1 MRYAR
6 RAANSDLIKDVLN
19 LVAASLGIRNHV
31 KGPRSAQRCRPEDA
45 EADRPLLSHDRPEV
59 ADAPPRAARGDRVPV
74 PADRNGRLE
83 ASARASRR
91 RAYSSL

>member
-31 KGPRSAQRCRPEDA
+31 KGQ
-45 EADRPLLSHDRPEV
+45 
-59 ADAPPRAARGDRVPV
+59 
-74 PADRNGRLE
+74 GRL
-83 ASARASRR
+83 SDVGQRMPKPIDHS
-91 RAYSSL
+91 